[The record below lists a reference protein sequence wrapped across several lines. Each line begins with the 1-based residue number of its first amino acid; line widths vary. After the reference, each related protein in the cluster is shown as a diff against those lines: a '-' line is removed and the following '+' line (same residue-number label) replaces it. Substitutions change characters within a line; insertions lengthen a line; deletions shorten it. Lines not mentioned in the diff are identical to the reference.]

1 MARIALMAAVVV
13 VACLAAGLVSEVAAK
28 KWTVGNN
35 KFWNPNVNYTVWA
48 QDKHFYFDDWLY
60 FVYERNQYN
69 VIEVNETNYISC
81 NSDNPIAN
89 WSRGSGRDVVHLNVT
104 KHYYLISG
112 YGGGCYAGMKLSI
125 LVEKPPLPPAP
136 APNKSNARRAFTVS
150 AFAPQFVIPV
160 AVFAAI
166 GLMWD
171 NVVLPFW

>member
-1 MARIALMAAVVV
+1 MAKIALMAAAVV
-13 VACLAAGLVSEVAAK
+13 LAFQAAEVAAK
-28 KWTVGNN
+28 RWTVGDN

-48 QDKHFYFDDWLY
+48 QDKHFYLDDWLY

-81 NSDNPIAN
+81 NANNPIAN

-104 KHYYLISG
+104 RHYYLISG
-112 YGGGCYAGMKLSI
+112 NGGGCYGGMKLAV
-125 LVEKPPLPPAP
+125 LVEKPPPSPAP
-136 APNKSNARRAFTVS
+136 APIKNNARRRAFLVS
-150 AFAPQFVIPV
+150 GFAQFVIPV

-171 NVVLPFW
+171 NVVLRFW